1 MSSFNGTNNMSN
13 GSHKP
18 YAVIGAEQLTASVY
32 KTGDE
37 LIGFKYRFNI
47 TRLNKRTGRVGHWLE
62 PSDIPALIKLTR
74 VLAAELAADG
84 CMDGGLRHQLRTIAA
99 RLDDVMYEIKPDHSI
114 SGEVQR

>member
-74 VLAAELAADG
+74 VLAAELAAWE
-84 CMDGGLRHQLRTIAA
+84 GGLRHQLRTIAA
-99 RLDDVMYEIKPDHSI
+99 RLDDVLHEIKPDHSI